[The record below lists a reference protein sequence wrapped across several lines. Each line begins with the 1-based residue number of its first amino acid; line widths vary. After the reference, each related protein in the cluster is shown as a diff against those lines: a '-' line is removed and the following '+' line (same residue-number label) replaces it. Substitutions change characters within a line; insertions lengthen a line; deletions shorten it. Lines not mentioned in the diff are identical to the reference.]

1 MKQKLE
7 SLKLFLGTRQGK
19 TALVSVGLL
28 GVTYYF
34 LSNPVGQRQMRF
46 ARDRTQ
52 NAPARV
58 APNEEAVTDLVTR
71 FNDELVQLRQ
81 QNEEATRRGQDLQ
94 KRLTQY
100 EEKTATILKKMI
112 DKMEDTEANGGGAAG
127 QQPQPVGM
135 GPSDAPPEE
144 ESEEIES
151 FGLEDTEVGPE
162 PTPTPQ
168 KVAFV
173 GAGDSVRVKLLAGVN
188 APTDGTPYPVLLK
201 LIGEVNGPDGSAI
214 PLGEARV
221 IAAAQ
226 GSLVDQRVL
235 FRLTTMT
242 YQLPS
247 GEQKTIEIDGWVV
260 GEDGIRGLA
269 GVAVDPF
276 GKIISGVALASAI
289 GGAGQGLQQGGMNTM
304 LNGMGMTT
312 QTIENAGQV
321 ALGAGVAR
329 GGQEWSQMIQQ
340 RAKMYKP
347 LVHVKSGREATAIFT
362 KPFTITGL
370 IEALGEVDNA
380 SVVGVLD

>member
-1 MKQKLE
+1 
-7 SLKLFLGTRQGK
+7 
-19 TALVSVGLL
+19 
-28 GVTYYF
+28 
-34 LSNPVGQRQMRF
+34 
-46 ARDRTQ
+46 
-52 NAPARV
+52 
-58 APNEEAVTDLVTR
+58 VTDLVTR

-112 DKMEDTEANGGGAAG
+112 DKMEDSDANGGGAAG
-127 QQPQPVGM
+127 QQPQPVGL

-151 FGLEDTEVGPE
+151 FG
-162 PTPTPQ
+162 
-168 KVAFV
+168 
-173 GAGDSVRVKLLAGVN
+173 LLAGVN

-289 GGAGQGLQQGGMNTM
+289 GGAGQGIQQGGMNTM

-312 QTIENAGQV
+312 QTIQNAGQV
-321 ALGAGVAR
+321 ALGSGVAK

-370 IEALGEVDNA
+370 IEALGEVDHA